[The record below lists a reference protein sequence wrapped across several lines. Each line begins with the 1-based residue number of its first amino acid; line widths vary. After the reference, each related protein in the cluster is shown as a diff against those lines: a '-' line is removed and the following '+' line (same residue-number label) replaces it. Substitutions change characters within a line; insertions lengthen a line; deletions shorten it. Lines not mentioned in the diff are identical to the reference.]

1 MTPNSND
8 SEQDVISPADMRT
21 TLDKEIHDV
30 MRAANLRIREFSK
43 LTQAYTAGEL
53 SPAEATAAYI
63 THMDKWGDVFPTI
76 SRATSKMSDEEIMAE
91 LDRTTQLHS
100 SRVQAGKQSQ
110 QSHHK

>member
-1 MTPNSND
+1 MTQSSHDP
-8 SEQDVISPADMRT
+8 EADVISLADMRS

-53 SPAEATAAYI
+53 SPTEATAAYI
-63 THMDKWGDVFPTI
+63 AHMDKFGDVFPTI

-91 LDRTTQLHS
+91 LDRTTQSHS
-100 SRVQAGKQSQ
+100 SRVQAGKSQ
-110 QSHHK
+110 QTHRK